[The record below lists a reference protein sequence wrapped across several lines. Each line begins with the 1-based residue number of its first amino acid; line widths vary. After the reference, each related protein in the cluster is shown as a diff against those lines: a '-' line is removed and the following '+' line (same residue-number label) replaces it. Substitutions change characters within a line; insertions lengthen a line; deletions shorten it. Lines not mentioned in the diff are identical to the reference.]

1 MAVEEKVE
9 QKVTEVKEP
18 VYRYHVSPRYNAW
31 TEGDKVIL
39 HVALP
44 GVHKE
49 KVKMK
54 ALRDYFTLEAARD
67 DVKYELELNLGVDI
81 VPGKT
86 KTTYDEGLLKVEF
99 ERYNPLDDAYEVP
112 IN

>member
-1 MAVEEKVE
+1 
-9 QKVTEVKEP
+9 
-18 VYRYHVSPRYNAW
+18 
-31 TEGDKVIL
+31 
-39 HVALP
+39 
-44 GVHKE
+44 
-49 KVKMK
+49 MK
-54 ALRDYFTLEAARD
+54 ALRDYFTLEATRD
-67 DVKYELELNLGVDI
+67 DVKYELELNLGVEV